1 MEEAEDIAVSLA
13 KQVFNASEVELHVPS
28 GKLACEA
35 VAIAL
40 TKADDLVLE
49 LYPIAT
55 ELRNNGLLPHG
66 VRVDYLPYDKAEMNI
81 DTEAALKLI
90 RNEQPKLIRLGDTDI
105 LFPHPVQEIAEAA
118 EGVGATV
125 VYDASHV
132 YALIAGHSFQDPFS
146 EGASI
151 IEGSTHKTLPGPQGG
166 LILMKDADDLSTRV
180 IRTLHSLIGNHH
192 PSRKAVLAI
201 VFAEMLA
208 FGKEYARN
216 IVRNARALGTA
227 LYERGFD
234 VLCPDKGFTR
244 SHQILLSNEIA
255 NSVPGR
261 GGARETGR
269 LLEEANVVADV
280 SVIPNRE
287 WHTRGPPVLRFGSSE
302 ITRLGMGP
310 SEMQEIAAICENL
323 ILKRKKPAAV
333 AEEVADLMRG
343 YQTLHFCFD
352 EGDEAYQYF
361 QLSSIAG

>member
-125 VYDASHV
+125 VY
-132 YALIAGHSFQDPFS
+132 FFS
-146 EGASI
+146 
-151 IEGSTHKTLPGPQGG
+151 
-166 LILMKDADDLSTRV
+166 R
-180 IRTLHSLIGNHH
+180 SL
-192 PSRKAVLAI
+192 
-201 VFAEMLA
+201 
-208 FGKEYARN
+208 
-216 IVRNARALGTA
+216 
-227 LYERGFD
+227 
-234 VLCPDKGFTR
+234 
-244 SHQILLSNEIA
+244 
-255 NSVPGR
+255 
-261 GGARETGR
+261 
-269 LLEEANVVADV
+269 
-280 SVIPNRE
+280 
-287 WHTRGPPVLRFGSSE
+287 
-302 ITRLGMGP
+302 
-310 SEMQEIAAICENL
+310 
-323 ILKRKKPAAV
+323 
-333 AEEVADLMRG
+333 
-343 YQTLHFCFD
+343 
-352 EGDEAYQYF
+352 
-361 QLSSIAG
+361 